1 MESRPPA
8 KHTNYLIYFYNFLLN
23 LIPYSQ
29 TLTFKAK
36 KLITFKFVG
45 KKNLH
50 VKMNYIKLYGIKL
63 LKIFPSYRIKRALRF
78 LPSAIKCCSESQP
91 DATE

>member
-36 KLITFKFVG
+36 KLITFKCVG

-63 LKIFPSYRIKRALRF
+63 IKVF
-78 LPSAIKCCSESQP
+78 IQNFQSFDKGI
-91 DATE
+91 

>member
-1 MESRPPA
+1 MTIDFVNE
-8 KHTNYLIYFYNFLLN
+8 LN
-23 LIPYSQ
+23 RTEQ
-29 TLTFKAK
+29 
-36 KLITFKFVG
+36 KLSEHPEYR
-45 KKNLH
+45 KN
-50 VKMNYIKLYGIKL
+50 KLYGIKL